1 MTDVKTILG
10 VPVAQ
15 VKSVSNIP
23 ITGVKTIL
31 GSNVNHPIKF
41 TLTPIGTGTEV
52 ATLRLLTSK
61 DITISVDGNARFYD
75 NSGGT
80 TNAGT
85 TRTVEAGALRTYYL
99 KCPSGT
105 SSLLI
110 PDAKCVL
117 GIGSN
122 GIDGWTSSANA
133 VSISG
138 DVSGLTNLNYLQIG
152 GSNTISGNVSGL
164 TNLTRLYV
172 GGSNTISGDVSGLT
186 NLDYLYVTG
195 SNTISGDVS
204 GLTRLTYLYVGGS
217 NTISGDVGGSGTS
230 AVVNGITNVRLSPCR
245 MSEYTAGAIWSLT
258 DTSYINPSPGYGYS
272 ATEIDNILI
281 DMAASLG
288 TVSGKT
294 ITLQGTSAART
305 SASNTAVATLN
316 GKGWTIVTN

>member
-1 MTDVKTILG
+1 MALTWIHYPNYKVKVEGVWQHKRLRVKQGAVWVDTI
-10 VPVAQ
+10 
-15 VKSVSNIP
+15 
-23 ITGVKTIL
+23 
-31 GSNVNHPIKF
+31 IKAAAMNTF

-75 NSGGT
+75 DSGGT
-80 TNAGT
+80 TNEGT

-99 KCPSGT
+99 KCASGT

-138 DVSGLTNLNYLQIG
+138 DI
-152 GSNTISGNVSGL
+152 SGL
-164 TNLTRLYV
+164 TNLTYLYV
-172 GGSNTISGDVSGLT
+172 SGSNTL
-186 NLDYLYVTG
+186 
-195 SNTISGDVS
+195 
-204 GLTRLTYLYVGGS
+204 
-217 NTISGDVGGSGTS
+217 SGDVGGSGTS
-230 AVVNGITNVRLSPCR
+230 AVVNGITALKLNPCR
-245 MSEYTAGAIWSLT
+245 MSDYTAGATWSLT
-258 DTSYINPSPGYGYS
+258 DSSYIFPSTGYGYS

-294 ITLQGTSAART
+294 ITLKGSSAART
-305 SASNTAVATLN
+305 SASDAAVATLN